1 MLKQEFLV
9 AMQTKMNEEKAS
21 REAKNGTKSTS
32 GYTLGQVEDAIA
44 GFTGVTLDVMAAGDN
59 VSFQGFG
66 KYSTAHRN
74 GRTGKVPGTD
84 KTYNSPAK
92 YVPRFTFTE
101 AVVKSIAEANAS
113 RI

>member
-9 AMQTKMNEEKAS
+9 AMQTKMNEAKAL
-21 REAKNGTKSTS
+21 REEKNGTKNTS
-32 GYTLGQVEDAIA
+32 GYTLGQVEDAIS
-44 GFTGVTLDVMAAGDN
+44 GFTKTTLDVMSAGDSI
-59 VSFQGFG
+59 SFQGFG

-74 GRTGKVPGTD
+74 SRTGKVPGTD
-84 KTYNSPAK
+84 KIYNSPAK

-101 AVVKSIAEANAS
+101 AVIKSIAEANAS